1 MSNENVEEVADVL
14 VETLERADMRK
25 ITNEDIQNVASILEN
40 VVTIGNG
47 SEQVC
52 QFLHFIN
59 YIELV
64 QNKYNRTYIPH
75 KKKFNSVLGCHNLKK
90 RHSHC
95 GTLLDSRHL

>member
-1 MSNENVEEVADVL
+1 M
-14 VETLERADMRK
+14 VETLEGADMRK

-47 SEQVC
+47 SARVC

-75 KKKFNSVLGCHNLKK
+75 KKKINSGSGYRKLKK
-90 RHSHC
+90 
-95 GTLLDSRHL
+95 TDDEVE